1 MSIFG
6 ALYSGVS
13 GLFAQS
19 QALGMIADNIS
30 NANTPAYK
38 ETHALFSTLVTAN
51 PTATTYTPGGVQ
63 AAPFTAIDQQ
73 GLLQASA
80 SGTDLAIQGGGFFVV
95 NSNSAG
101 AAVNGTFSFTRA
113 GSFTVD
119 ANGNLRNAAGLYL
132 QGQKLTPAQ
141 AQAIQNGNIQQLTAT
156 SLTALQTVNVNGLS
170 GAATKTTQVTLA
182 ANLPAGDVVGSP
194 ARTMTVPV
202 FDSLGNEHDLTLSFT
217 RAAGAPATPSTQNFS
232 LSGGTIA
239 TGDVFQ
245 VTIDGNTFNTAALAQ
260 ASPTLTDVANAINT
274 AMNSTTF
281 SAAVSGGNIVITDSA
296 GNPITGSGITATT
309 GTETFSGA
317 AATNGTPAVAAANTW
332 QVSGS
337 LSGAGASTVT
347 IAGGDNTVKF
357 NSDGTLNAAG
367 TTFSAADAL
376 SIAWDPAITG
386 ATTPQT
392 LTFNLGTDGLAN
404 GLGQSGGPFA
414 VSRIDQNGL
423 RFGNYTGVSI
433 DTNGIVTASFDNG
446 QRQPIFIIPIAT
458 FPNPDGLASQ
468 TGNTYLQTDRSGAF
482 LLRQSGTGAAG
493 TVAPASL
500 EGSTVDIATEF
511 SNLIVTQRAYSADA
525 KIITT
530 ADQMLQDL
538 INAKQ

>member
-38 ETHALFSTLVTAN
+38 ETHALFSTLVTQN

-63 AAPFTAIDQQ
+63 ASPFTAIDQQ
-73 GLLQASA
+73 GLLQASSSA
-80 SGTDLAIQGGGFFVV
+80 TDLAIQVGGFFVV
-95 NSNSAG
+95 NNNAAG
-101 AAVNGTFSFTRA
+101 ASANGAFSFTRA

-119 ANGNLRNAAGLYL
+119 ANGNLKNAAGLFL
-132 QGQKLTPAQ
+132 QGQKLTAAQ
-141 AQAIQNGNIQQLTAT
+141 AQAIQNGSIQQLTAT

-170 GAATKTTQVTLA
+170 GAATATSGVTLA
-182 ANLPAGDVVGSP
+182 ANLPAGDTVASP

-202 FDSLGNEHDLTLSFT
+202 FDSLGNEHDLTLTFT
-217 RAAGAPATPSTQNFS
+217 R
-232 LSGGTIA
+232 
-239 TGDVFQ
+239 
-245 VTIDGNTFNTAALAQ
+245 
-260 ASPTLTDVANAINT
+260 
-274 AMNSTTF
+274 
-281 SAAVSGGNIVITDSA
+281 
-296 GNPITGSGITATT
+296 TAT
-309 GTETFSGA
+309 
-317 AATNGTPAVAAANTW
+317 ANQW

-337 LSGAGASTVT
+337 LSNAGTSTVT
-347 IAGGDNTVKF
+347 IAVGDNLIKF
-357 NSDGTLNAAG
+357 NSDCTLNAAG
-367 TTFSAADAL
+367 TTFSAANAL
-376 SIAWDPAITG
+376 SIAWDPGVPG
-386 ATTPQT
+386 ATSPQT
-392 LTFNLGTDGLAN
+392 LTFNLGSDGLAN
-404 GLGQSGGPFA
+404 GLGQSGGPFS

-423 RFGNYTGVSI
+423 RFGNYTGISI
-433 DTNGIVTASFDNG
+433 DNNGIVTAEFDNG
-446 QRQPIFIIPIAT
+446 QRQPIFIIPVAT
-458 FPNPDGLASQ
+458 FPNPDGLAAQ

-482 LLRQSGTGAAG
+482 LLRQSSTGAAG
-493 TVAPASL
+493 TIAPSSL

>member
-38 ETHALFSTLVTAN
+38 ETHAIFSTLVTAD
-51 PTATTYTPGGVQ
+51 PTETTYTPGGVQ
-63 AAPFTAIDQQ
+63 SSPFTAIDQQ
-73 GLLQASA
+73 GLLQASSSA
-80 SGTDLAIQGGGFFVV
+80 TDLAIQGGGFFVV
-95 NSNSAG
+95 NSNAAG
-101 AAVNGTFSFTRA
+101 ASANGAFSFTRA

-119 ANGNLRNAAGLYL
+119 ANGNLKNAAGLYL
-132 QGQKLTPAQ
+132 QGQKLTAAQ
-141 AQAIQNGNIQQLTAT
+141 AQQIESGNSNQLTAT

-170 GAATKTTQVTLA
+170 GSATATSSVTLA
-182 ANLPAGDVVGSP
+182 ANLPAGDTAASAP
-194 ARTMTVPV
+194 RTMTVPV

-217 RAAGAPATPSTQNFS
+217 R
-232 LSGGTIA
+232 
-239 TGDVFQ
+239 
-245 VTIDGNTFNTAALAQ
+245 
-260 ASPTLTDVANAINT
+260 
-274 AMNSTTF
+274 
-281 SAAVSGGNIVITDSA
+281 
-296 GNPITGSGITATT
+296 TAT
-309 GTETFSGA
+309 
-317 AATNGTPAVAAANTW
+317 ANQW

-337 LSGAGASTVT
+337 FGTDAGSSTAT
-347 IAGGDNTVKF
+347 ITAGDDLVQF

-367 TTFSAADAL
+367 TTFNAANAL
-376 SIAWDPAITG
+376 SIAWDPTVTG
-386 ATTPQT
+386 ATSPQT
-392 LTFNLGTDGLAN
+392 LSFNLGTDGQAN
-404 GLGQSGGPFA
+404 GLGQSGGPFS

-433 DTNGIVTASFDNG
+433 DSNGIVTAEFDNG

-468 TGNTYLQTDRSGAF
+468 TGNTYLQTSNSGAF

-493 TVAPASL
+493 TIAPSSL

-511 SNLIVTQRAYSADA
+511 SNLIVTQRAYSAGA